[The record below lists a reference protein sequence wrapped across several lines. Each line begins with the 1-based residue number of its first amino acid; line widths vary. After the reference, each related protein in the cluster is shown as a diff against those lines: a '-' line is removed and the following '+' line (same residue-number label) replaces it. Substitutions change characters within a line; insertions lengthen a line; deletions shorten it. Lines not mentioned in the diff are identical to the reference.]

1 MRQEVIMLCI
11 LGIEKPCNGCGI
23 CGWEGTWNYKMAE
36 CRYPGKACTHMVL
49 FKGDVYC
56 GSVPC
61 TVKDKIQKDT
71 NTGRHIKKIKA
82 GKKV

>member
-1 MRQEVIMLCI
+1 
-11 LGIEKPCNGCGI
+11 
-23 CGWEGTWNYKMAE
+23 MAK

-49 FKGDVYC
+49 VKGDVYC

-61 TVKDKIQKDT
+61 TLKDKIQKDT